1 MSPAAAAGAGEA
13 ISIGRISCSWRVFC
27 SSFEGMLPSERL
39 ARPKSRTKHA
49 AADDAII
56 GAMTIPVSRRA
67 TIQAVK
73 THRDARGTLF
83 EPLTDAEL
91 HAQKNVHVVLT
102 QPNEV
107 RGNHVHRTA
116 VETTTVVGPCQVRLK
131 EEGQIKDIDVAAGE
145 ILRLTIPPG
154 VVHAFRNSGPSAMVL
169 VSFSTNLHDPEGLD
183 TQREQIL

>member
-1 MSPAAAAGAGEA
+1 MPRGE
-13 ISIGRISCSWRVFC
+13 I
-27 SSFEGMLPSERL
+27 
-39 ARPKSRTKHA
+39 
-49 AADDAII
+49 AII
-56 GAMTIPVSRRA
+56 SGMTDMTESHPRRA
-67 TIQAVK
+67 ALQSVK

-116 VETTTVVGPCQVRLK
+116 VETTTVVGPCRVRLK
-131 EEGQIKDIDVAAGE
+131 EEGEIKDIDVAAGE

-154 VVHAFRNSGPSAMVL
+154 VVHAFRNTGTSAMVL
-169 VSFSTNLHDPEGLD
+169 VSFSTNLHDPDGAD